1 LAGEEAEEGMNE
13 SGKVGQGMIMT
24 DRLAHQRPD
33 MLLRVEV
40 RTGRGKEDGLDARV
54 LLQKYAY
61 RFTLVPACSV
71 AQQQDRLGG
80 IATEQIPQEVGGDFT
95 AHLGAGQGKL
105 MSGTDIERSVEMNVV
120 ALRSKAYYRGLTDR
134 RPDAGG
140 RRLKVEA
147 HLIDGDDLSIR
158 IVLQKV
164 GQFF

>member
-1 LAGEEAEEGMNE
+1 M
-13 SGKVGQGMIMT
+13 VVT
-24 DRLAHQRPD
+24 DRLARQRPD
-33 MLLRVEV
+33 VFLWVEV

-54 LLQKYAY
+54 LRQKRVY
-61 RFTLVPACSV
+61 RFTLVPACAV

-105 MSGTDIERSVEMNVV
+105 MSIADIECAVEMHVV
-120 ALRSKAYYRGLTDR
+120 ALRSKAYYRGLTHR
-134 RPDAGG
+134 RPEARG

-158 IVLQKV
+158 MVLQEI